1 MKNVYFCILFTLTIA
16 ANQSCNPTEVA
27 LNRPYEKLE
36 VGPGPEDMVLD
47 TLNGD
52 PRLIISCAARR
63 EVHLPYGEMEALD
76 LETGKRQILTRYGEP
91 GGTHF
96 SPHGI
101 YLDSN
106 MLYVI
111 NHQKEPDLHPIFKYR
126 LHGDSLQFQEKI
138 ETPLQHSPNALVT
151 GPLGEIYVVN
161 DSGKRGSMAEK
172 IFRLKR
178 ASVVRLSK
186 DSTGTWEPALLAEGL
201 GYPAGINRIGDHLYV
216 GDAILHVI
224 HVYHISRNGLSPVTQ
239 FRNLKG
245 NDNIRIHQGA
255 LIVPG
260 HTKPFRFIGHTKD
273 PEKTSPVTVYKVDA
287 ENGEAVTLYSTD
299 GTSISAGSAALI
311 YGGYLYICQVFDPY
325 VLKVEL

>member
-1 MKNVYFCILFTLTIA
+1 MKNVYFCILFTLAILG
-16 ANQSCNPTEVA
+16 NLSCNNMDVA
-27 LNRPYEKLE
+27 IHPPYEKLE

-47 TLNGD
+47 SLNGN

-63 EVHLPYGEMEALD
+63 DTHMPYGEIEALD
-76 LETGKRQILTRYGEP
+76 LESGKRSLLTRYEEP
-91 GGTHF
+91 EHTSF

-111 NHQKEPDLHPIFKYR
+111 NHQQEPDLHPILKYR
-126 LHGDSLQFQEKI
+126 LHGDSLQFLEKI

-151 GPLGEIYVVN
+151 GPHGEIYFVN
-161 DSGKRGSMAEK
+161 DSGKRGSLAEK

-186 DSTGTWEPALLAEGL
+186 GPTGDWEPALMAEGL
-201 GYPAGINRIGDHLYV
+201 GYPAGINRIDDHLYV

-224 HVYHISRNGLSPVTQ
+224 HVFHISRNGLSPVNQ

-245 NDNIRIHQGA
+245 NDNIRIHQSA
-255 LIVPG
+255 LLVPG

-273 PEKTSPVTVYKVDA
+273 PEKTSPVSVYQVDPV
-287 ENGEAVTLYSTD
+287 NGEAVTLYSTD
-299 GTSISAGSAALI
+299 GSTISAGSAALRF
-311 YGGYLYICQVFDPY
+311 GGHLYICQVFDPY
-325 VLKVEL
+325 ILKVEL